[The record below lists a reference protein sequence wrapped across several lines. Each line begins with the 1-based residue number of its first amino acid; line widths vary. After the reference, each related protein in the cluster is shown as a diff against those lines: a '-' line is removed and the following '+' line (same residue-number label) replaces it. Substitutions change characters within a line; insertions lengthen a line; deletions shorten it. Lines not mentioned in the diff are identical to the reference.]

1 MKKIV
6 LMSLV
11 ASSVLM
17 AGGYKI
23 PEVSTNAVALGAANI
38 AHNKSADAA
47 YYNPANMVFMEES
60 QQIEVDLM
68 YIGLDA
74 INYKGSY
81 TNKITTATS
90 TGHNIDSKSEAF
102 VVPSIHYVSG
112 KLGDNGA
119 RVGLSIVS
127 PGGLSKRWNDQ
138 PAKSSAEEFT
148 LKVVEINPTA
158 AFKVNDKV
166 AVAVGFRIVYSEGIV
181 KSNTESEIPANTSRD
196 MTGDSIDF
204 GYNLAL
210 AYKPTSDLEIGLT
223 YRSQVNLTEEG
234 SAKLNTD
241 GVGSYPAGTYNGDAY
256 LTVPLP
262 AAFNAAIAY
271 TLPTK
276 TTIEVVYEKTYWSA
290 WKSINFDYDGTLAS
304 PLLVKVF
311 DDSKPKNWKDTE
323 TYRIGLT
330 QELDALTVMAGLV
343 FDESPTPEA
352 TLGYELPD
360 SDSIAVSLGGRYKLN
375 DKMDIALAALYSM
388 HEDRTVKND
397 SIDGEFTGGNVL
409 MISAGLGYKF

>member
-23 PEVSTNAVALGAANI
+23 PEVSTNALALGAANI
-38 AHNKSADAA
+38 AHNHSADAA
-47 YYNPANMVFMEES
+47 YYNPANMVFMEET
-60 QQIEVDLM
+60 QQIEADLM

-74 INYKGSY
+74 VNYKSTDG
-81 TNKITTATS
+81 TTD
-90 TGHNIDSKSEAF
+90 IDSETETF
-102 VVPSIHYVSG
+102 IVPSLHYVSG

-127 PGGLSKRWNDQ
+127 PGGLSKRWSDQ
-138 PAKSSAEEFT
+138 PAKASAEEFSLT
-148 LKVVEINPTA
+148 TIEINPTA

-166 AVAVGFRIVYSEGIV
+166 GVAVGFRMVYSSGVV
-181 KSNTESEIPANTSRD
+181 KSDSDTGTSRD

-223 YRSQVNLTEEG
+223 YRSQVNLSEEG
-234 SAKLNTD
+234 NAKLSGGGGALTFD
-241 GVGSYPAGTYNGDAY
+241 GDAY

-276 TTIEVVYEKTYWSA
+276 TTVEFVYEKTYWSA
-290 WKSINFDYDGTLAS
+290 WKSIDFDYGTGIHPALDAGFGA
-304 PLLVKVF
+304 PV
-311 DDSKPKNWKDTE
+311 PKNWKDTE

-330 QELDALTVMAGLV
+330 QELDSVTVMAGLV

-360 SDSIAVSLGGRYKLN
+360 SNSMAVSLGGRYKLN
-375 DKMDIALAALYSM
+375 DKMDVALAALYSM
-388 HEDRTVKND
+388 HEDRTVKNS

>member
-1 MKKIV
+1 
-6 LMSLV
+6 
-11 ASSVLM
+11 
-17 AGGYKI
+17 
-23 PEVSTNAVALGAANI
+23 
-38 AHNKSADAA
+38 
-47 YYNPANMVFMEES
+47 MVFMEES

-81 TNKITTATS
+81 TNSVTSATS
-90 TGHNIDSKSEAF
+90 TGHNIDSEKETF
-102 VVPSIHYVSG
+102 IVPSLHYVSG

-127 PGGLSKRWNDQ
+127 PGGLSKRWSDQ
-138 PAKSSAEEFT
+138 PAKSSAEEFSLT
-148 LKVVEINPTA
+148 TIEVNPTA

-166 AVAVGFRIVYSEGIV
+166 AVAVGFRMVYSKGVV
-181 KSNTESEIPANTSRD
+181 KSDTESEIPANTSRD

-223 YRSQVNLTEEG
+223 YRSQINLTEEG
-234 SAKLNTD
+234 NAKLATS
-241 GVGSYPAGTYNGDAY
+241 VGGSTYDGDAY

-276 TTIEVVYEKTYWSA
+276 TTVEFVYEKTYWSA
-290 WKSINFDYDGTLAS
+290 WKSIDFDYDGTEGPVLSSIFGSA
-304 PLLVKVF
+304 
-311 DDSKPKNWKDTE
+311 KPKNWKDTE

-330 QELDALTVMAGLV
+330 QELDAITVMAGLV
-343 FDESPTPEA
+343 FDETPAPEA
-352 TLGYELPD
+352 TVGYELPD
-360 SDSIAVSLGGRYKLN
+360 SNSMAVSLGGRYKLN
-375 DKMDIALAALYSM
+375 EKMDIALAALYSM